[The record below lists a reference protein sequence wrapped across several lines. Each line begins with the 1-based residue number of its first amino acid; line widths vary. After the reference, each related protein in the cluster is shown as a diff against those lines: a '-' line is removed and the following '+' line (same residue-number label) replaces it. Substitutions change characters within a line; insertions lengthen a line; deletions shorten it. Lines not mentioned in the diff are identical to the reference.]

1 MCVPKCTIAMALEKL
16 YGDQFDSTWLKTSI
30 GREYFAS
37 IVRKGKRRIYGSLER
52 PSLPP
57 HLIPELVSYKVFLSG
72 KAGVGKTSTV
82 AKLVG
87 IPVPT
92 THSETPGIVTSTV
105 YWPVKLLHPDKA
117 CKRGADAI
125 LNLFSFTDRQSFEDL
140 QSQMSHSARSGEHA
154 IRMVVGTKY
163 DLYSNSEI
171 TSREL
176 QDFQEQWKV
185 PILKIKNSS
194 KPAGNELLYSVDNMQ
209 EVNEVAAVMN
219 SLLEYIW
226 TQKKISTGELRPE
239 DIVTKTEVDGRD
251 DRQSSEELEASYV

>member
-1 MCVPKCTIAMALEKL
+1 MSSTDHANLTCYSRPTS
-16 YGDQFDSTWLKTSI
+16 QFS
-30 GREYFAS
+30 
-37 IVRKGKRRIYGSLER
+37 SLER

-105 YWPVKLLHPDKA
+105 YWPVKLLHPDKVLLFCLQFWDAGDNAIRKFEHILPA